1 MPINSLSN
9 QLQLVFANI
18 TKKTVIGMENGLRMS
33 ASLLRNEAIGI
44 APHHI
49 GQHIQI
55 SPVYSFRDPAI
66 AGSSPVPDNPQYH
79 REISVYVKLSDAPD
93 ARAWEYGSGLHD
105 AVTPHLIPIAARNAP
120 LLKFWWANQNKW
132 FKGKA
137 LPYGHPGIV
146 GRSYLRQ
153 PLHDNAESI
162 RQMIAQFIQEANNV

>member
-49 GQHIQI
+49 GQHIQV
-55 SPVYSFRDPAI
+55 SPVTNGATEFSR
-66 AGSSPVPDNPQYH
+66 
-79 REISVYVKLSDAPD
+79 SVRVFVNLTDAPD